1 MKNYIE
7 RVKYGS
13 LLMLISIFGIPF
25 IPFVPFVVLFGGF
38 DLKTTNGVGDML
50 GSIGAT
56 AIAGSIVYVGLV
68 IALIRHAFV

>member
-1 MKNYIE
+1 
-7 RVKYGS
+7 
-13 LLMLISIFGIPF
+13 MLISIFGIPF